1 MVRGPARCRWY
12 VFARHNFAQRRAER
26 TAGVVTEPI
35 DQRECKTCG
44 TTFRYVGHARLGIYC
59 RPACRRL
66 AFELRRAEQALRF
79 PTDPPAAV
87 RETAG
92 RVTMVPDQDGT
103 ISSTVTEPE
112 EWVTL
117 LRQLTVQL
125 ANPATP
131 VARESYRLRRVLA
144 QALDQLDIAHLGG
157 SDQPP

>member
-1 MVRGPARCRWY
+1 
-12 VFARHNFAQRRAER
+12 
-26 TAGVVTEPI
+26 
-35 DQRECKTCG
+35 
-44 TTFRYVGHARLGIYC
+44 
-59 RPACRRL
+59 
-66 AFELRRAEQALRF
+66 
-79 PTDPPAAV
+79 
-87 RETAG
+87 
-92 RVTMVPDQDGT
+92 MVPDQDGT